1 MAMLMSVLVGCS
13 SGPGGGTGGGGAGP
27 GGGTGGGGAGPGGGT
42 GGGGAGQG
50 GGTGGGGAGQ
60 GGGGAGQGGG
70 GAGQGGGGSTGAPV
84 ECFELKAGC
93 VLPSNA
99 TRIENPDVSAE
110 DQASLSRNNAS
121 FALDLGRA
129 LHSSTTNV
137 IYSPFS
143 VSTALAMAYAG
154 ARTTTEQAMAT
165 AMRFELPQGRLH
177 PAFNHVDLELQKRSK
192 GSSAIEG
199 SGFRLHTANAI
210 WSQVGLEVEQPFL
223 KVLGESYG
231 TSMRLADFTAPKE
244 AEALINA
251 WVSDQT
257 KGNIPKLLKDDVNPE
272 TLVVLTNAI
281 YFDAAWS
288 TPFKEDAT
296 EPGTFRRG
304 DGTSVT
310 VPMMR
315 GEQQTGYGAADG
327 WEAVEIPYAGTP
339 VSMFVVL
346 PAEGT
351 ADAFE
356 ASLDGAAL
364 EEIIASTQ
372 YRSVDI
378 TMPKFSFGSSTSLSE
393 ALAGLGMEVAFV
405 EDADFSGIV
414 ADGGIVIQE
423 VIHQAVINVDEAGTE
438 AAAATAVILGTT
450 STGSFPE
457 PATIV
462 LDRPFFFFISDVP
475 TGAILFAGR
484 VNDPTA
490 H

>member
-13 SGPGGGTGGGGAGP
+13 SGPDGGTGGGGSGP
-27 GGGTGGGGAGPGGGT
+27 DGGTGGGGS
-42 GGGGAGQG
+42 
-50 GGTGGGGAGQ
+50 
-60 GGGGAGQGGG
+60 
-70 GAGQGGGGSTGAPV
+70 GQGGGGSTGAPV
-84 ECFELKAGC
+84 ECFERKAGC
-93 VLPSNA
+93 VLPSNT
-99 TRIENPDVSAE
+99 TRIEDPDVSAE
-110 DQASLSRNNAS
+110 DQLTLSRDNAS

-129 LHSSTTNV
+129 LHSATENV

-143 VSTALAMAYAG
+143 ISTALAMAYAG
-154 ARTTTEQAMAT
+154 ARTTTEEAMAT
-165 AMRFELPQGRLH
+165 AMRFELPQARLH
-177 PAFNHVDLELQKRSK
+177 PAFNQVDLELKKRSE
-192 GSSAIEG
+192 GSSAIKG

-210 WSQVGLEVEQPFL
+210 WSQVGLPIEQPFL

-251 WVSDQT
+251 WVKDQT
-257 KGNIPKLLKDDVNPE
+257 KGNIPKLLEDDVNRE

-288 TPFKEDAT
+288 TPFEEDAT
-296 EPGTFRRG
+296 KPGTFQRG

-315 GEQQTGYGAADG
+315 GEQQTGYGAGDG

-372 YRSVDI
+372 HYSVDI
-378 TMPKFSFGSSTSLSE
+378 TMPKFSFGLSSSLKG
-393 ALAGLGMEVAFV
+393 ALTGLGMEVAFDL

-414 ADGGIVIQE
+414 ADGGIGIQD

-438 AAAATAVILGTT
+438 AAAATAVILGNT

-457 PATIV
+457 PAAIV